1 MAENSSQSRRLLLG
15 VMFAI
20 AAWGAM
26 LALGTTLFGY
36 DQATGEVH
44 YAPNP
49 LRGLITL
56 TCVAVFLAGWGALLV
71 AAKR

>member
-1 MAENSSQSRRLLLG
+1 
-15 VMFAI
+15 MFAV
-20 AAWGAM
+20 AAWGAT

-49 LRGLITL
+49 LRGLIVL
-56 TCVAVFLAGWGALLV
+56 TFVTVFLAGWGALLL
-71 AAKR
+71 AKR